1 MGENSKIAWTDH
13 TFNPWIGCARV
24 SAECKNCYAE
34 TMDARYKFGGN
45 VNWGKTAPRHRT
57 GEANWRKP
65 IVWNRQAAAE
75 GVRRRVFCASLAD
88 VFEGRDD
95 LDGHRADLWELVEA
109 TPWLDWLLLTK
120 RPEEIPYRTPWGAL
134 ICHACRGSASLP
146 LGRSCRDH
154 QPYMQL
160 VNPPSNIW
168 FGTSCG
174 IAESVPA
181 VDRLISVAKAASTL
195 FVSAEPLLGPVDLS
209 PHLADLDW
217 VIAGGESGPGHR
229 SIDAEWVKSLQSQC
243 REAVFPVPFFF
254 KQWGGA
260 TPDAGGHLLDG
271 QEIREFPNRGR
282 LGADFQG

>member
-24 SAECKNCYAE
+24 SAECQNCYAE
-34 TMDARYKFGGN
+34 TMDARYRFGGN

-65 IVWNRQAAAE
+65 IVWNRQAEAE

-95 LDGHRADLWELVEA
+95 LDEHRADLWELIEA

-120 RPEEIPYRTPWGAL
+120 RPEEIPYRTPWGGL
-134 ICHACRGSASLP
+134 ICHSCRGSASLAF
-146 LGRSCRDH
+146 GRSCRDH

-174 IAESVPA
+174 VAESVPA
-181 VDRLISVAKAASTL
+181 VDHLIRVA
-195 FVSAEPLLGPVDLS
+195 
-209 PHLADLDW
+209 W

-229 SIDAEWVKSLQSQC
+229 PIDADWVKDLQTQC
-243 REAVFPVPFFF
+243 REALFPVPFFF

-271 QEIREFPNRGR
+271 QEIREFPNWGR
-282 LGADFQG
+282 LGADFRG